1 MKLCF
6 TRVFAENSSLGRNQ
20 HQRMQMLWGVSILLL
35 VSVPFVQ
42 AKISPATSYHEF
54 IEGVGAFLIVVAIMG
69 RTWCALYIGGRKLK
83 ELVQCGP
90 YSIVRNPLYVF
101 SLFGVVG
108 ICLGTGSFILT
119 SVIALVSALIFRHL
133 IRLEERA
140 LLDQFGPTFTEYAAR
155 VPRLWPRFSLWRD
168 AVMVDVIPK
177 RVLRTF
183 CDAALMLLA
192 LPAWDLIDTL
202 QQMQILPVLLYLP

>member
-1 MKLCF
+1 
-6 TRVFAENSSLGRNQ
+6 
-20 HQRMQMLWGVSILLL
+20 
-35 VSVPFVQ
+35 
-42 AKISPATSYHEF
+42 
-54 IEGVGAFLIVVAIMG
+54 
-69 RTWCALYIGGRKLK
+69 
-83 ELVQCGP
+83 VQCGP

-119 SVIALVSALIFRHL
+119 SIIALVSALIFRHL
-133 IRLEERA
+133 ICLEERA
-140 LLDQFGPTFTEYAAR
+140 LLDQFGPAFTEYAAR
-155 VPRLWPRFSLWRD
+155 VPRLRPRFSLWRD
-168 AVMVDVIPK
+168 AVTVDVIPK

>member
-20 HQRMQMLWGVSILLL
+20 HQRMQMLWGVGILLL
-35 VSVPFVQ
+35 ISVPFVQ

-54 IEGVGAFLIVVAIMG
+54 FEGVGAFLIVVAIVG
-69 RTWCALYIGGRKLK
+69 RTWCALYIGGRKLE

-119 SVIALVSALIFRHL
+119 SVIALVSTLIFRHL

-140 LLDQFGPTFTEYAAR
+140 LLDQFGPAFTEYAAR
-155 VPRLWPRFSLWRD
+155 VPRLWPRFLLWRD
-168 AVMVDVIPK
+168 AITVNVIPK

-183 CDAALMLLA
+183 CDAALMLFA
-192 LPAWDLIDTL
+192 IPAWDLIDTL